1 MIAPENLWRFLNL
14 IASQE
19 ILVYCSQKKCIKL
32 EQKHINFLKPEYNI
46 LQIAGSSLGRKC
58 SEETKAKIS
67 SSMMGS
73 SNAKNHPNSQKIV
86 VTDLEFETKT
96 TYNAI
101 RAAAKALN
109 IHHNIISGY
118 FNRNQIKPYKGRYV
132 FSTSKI

>member
-1 MIAPENLWRFLNL
+1 
-14 IASQE
+14 
-19 ILVYCSQKKCIKL
+19 
-32 EQKHINFLKPEYNI
+32 
-46 LQIAGSSLGRKC
+46 
-58 SEETKAKIS
+58 
-67 SSMMGS
+67 MMGS

-96 TYNAI
+96 TYNSI